1 MKLSEFLLKR
11 TAAHEL
17 CVIRESGY
25 VVATFWIDYEDLFAR
40 HMDNSLGDKEVKY
53 NEWDFL
59 PIVKENGQTMN
70 IPCHYIDI

>member
-1 MKLSEFLLKR
+1 MRLDYFLS
-11 TAAHEL
+11 TQVGAHEL
-17 CVIRESGY
+17 CVIREDGFI
-25 VVATFWIDYEDLFAR
+25 VATFWIDYEDLFAR
-40 HMDNSLGDKEVKY
+40 HMDKSLGDKEVKY